1 MPFMPGAEP
10 DGARP
15 LRDRPAETRGAPT
28 NAFCLDSFH
37 TDFWMR
43 KSFLSFH
50 TTTWKTTTEPI
61 FDHESFKQEMNNERK
76 TDSKNEWNAT
86 FLDVFGAILAF
97 KVSHPILIQC
107 AVPVQAMMLEQKSTD
122 AEEKSRRVGE
132 TWPSQK
138 RFLLKVSLS
147 ARLQP
152 FYCLS
157 LTFEGKR
164 LQQFPDSIF
173 LHWMWINRFSWR
185 RAETRAS
192 KAEARLKSSL
202 QDRNKTAANK
212 KKPKTDFQRN
222 TLRYFVI
229 FFWNLQ
235 SNCQLHEV
243 PRSLLRIKG
252 IKDRACELWWFD
264 ILSIPPSLNTLIT
277 WHDEPLKL
285 RSPLCWSSA
294 PKLWRHVAT
303 EAGKMTPKS
312 EAAKRASA
320 KGNCNETYW

>member
-1 MPFMPGAEP
+1 MRFVWI
-10 DGARP
+10 RS
-15 LRDRPAETRGAPT
+15 TRTSGCESHSYHFIQQHEKQPQSRY
-28 NAFCLDSFH
+28 L
-37 TDFWMR
+37 
-43 KSFLSFH
+43 
-50 TTTWKTTTEPI
+50 TTSRSSKRWI
-61 FDHESFKQEMNNERK
+61 YNERK

-97 KVSHPILIQC
+97 TVSHPILIQC

-202 QDRNKTAANK
+202 QDRNKNSCEQE
-212 KKPKTDFQRN
+212 KTKDRFPEKH
-222 TLRYFVI
+222 FA
-229 FFWNLQ
+229 
-235 SNCQLHEV
+235 
-243 PRSLLRIKG
+243 LLRHFFL
-252 IKDRACELWWFD
+252 ELA
-264 ILSIPPSLNTLIT
+264 I
-277 WHDEPLKL
+277 
-285 RSPLCWSSA
+285 
-294 PKLWRHVAT
+294 
-303 EAGKMTPKS
+303 
-312 EAAKRASA
+312 
-320 KGNCNETYW
+320 